1 MDISRWISD
10 AAARTP
16 AKTAVRFEGSEL
28 SYGDLERRVGALAGV
43 LGDAGAASGD
53 RVAYLGPNCPEL
65 LEALFACARLG
76 AIFVPLNARMTAAE
90 LRLFV
95 EQASAERSPRRGE
108 LRADGGRVRGPAADP
123 DPEILHGSAMGR
135 PAGLTGLAC

>member
-1 MDISRWISD
+1 MDISRWISG

-16 AKTAVRFEGSEL
+16 ANTAVRFEGSEL
-28 SYGDLERRVGALAGV
+28 TYRDLEWRVGALAGV
-43 LGDAGAASGD
+43 LADAGASRGD

-90 LRLFV
+90 LRLFSRAG
-95 EQASAERSPRRGE
+95 QPGRSPGRGE
-108 LRADGGRVRGPAADP
+108 PVADGGRERGPAADP
-123 DPEILHGSAMGR
+123 GPEILHRRKMG
-135 PAGLTGLAC
+135 PPPGLTGS